1 MPKDALIRGLNEDLS
16 AELGAIARYLYQ
28 SSKSFGPGGAEIRQ
42 LLTQEIPDELGH
54 ASFLMDVIV
63 DLGGEPTT
71 TPLEFNKPERLD
83 AMLEMDL
90 GMEMQDVENY
100 KKRAHLAEEL
110 GYVELKVRLEEMAAD
125 EARHAREL
133 RRLLKGM

>member
-1 MPKDALIRGLNEDLS
+1 MAKEALIRGLNEDLS
-16 AELGAIARYLYQ
+16 AELGTIARYLYQ
-28 SSKSFGPGGAEIRQ
+28 SSKAFGPWGAEIRQ
-42 LLTQEIPDELGH
+42 FLTKEIPDELAH
-54 ASFLMDVIV
+54 ASFLMDLIV

-71 TPLEFNKPERLD
+71 TPMEFSKPDRLE

-100 KKRAHLAEEL
+100 KKRAQQAEDL
-110 GYVELKVRLEEMAAD
+110 GLIELKVRLEEMAAD
-125 EARHAREL
+125 EAHHAREL